1 MADTS
6 RRAFL
11 GLFAAGTAGLGL
23 AGCSLVG
30 QGGTGAR
37 GADSGAVADSPP
49 ARGNRTL
56 VTYFSHPYTDESV
69 NSAEELDNSRTEVD
83 GKVYGNVQYTATLI
97 QRRTGGDLFR
107 IETAG
112 ALPESHE
119 ETLDI
124 TEAQQKENARP
135 KLKKLVKNIDDYD
148 AVFIGYPI
156 WWYDLPMAMYS
167 FLEQQDLKGKK
178 VILFSVH
185 GGNELADTVEVITD
199 GLTESTV
206 VQNAFTISRDDMESV
221 ESELNPWLDA
231 LGYKS

>member
-23 AGCSLVG
+23 VGCSLVG

-37 GADSGAVADSPP
+37 GADSEAVADSPP
-49 ARGNRTL
+49 ARGSRTL

-69 NSAEELDNSRTEVD
+69 NSAEELDNSRTEVG
-83 GKVYGNVQYTATLI
+83 GKVYGNVEYAATLI

-107 IETAG
+107 IETADP
-112 ALPESHE
+112 LPESHQ
-119 ETLDI
+119 ETLDV
-124 TEAQQKENARP
+124 TESERRENARP
-135 KLKKLVKNIDDYD
+135 ELKKLVENIDDYD
-148 AVFIGYPI
+148 AVFVGYPI
-156 WWYDLPMAMYS
+156 WWYDLPMPMYS

-185 GGNELADTVEVITD
+185 GGNELAETVETITD

-206 VQNAFTISRDDMESV
+206 VQNAFTISRDDMDSV
-221 ESELNPWLDA
+221 ESELNTWLNT
-231 LGYKS
+231 LGYKA